1 MNPSRSMGT
10 NGNAFHNSSDRS
22 TRKLVELACCGRNK
36 FPSLQER
43 LSESICNNDIL
54 LELSLVG
61 AMIVIG
67 SVERV
72 VLMKEAL
79 LYFIWDRANG
89 VDETSEGRAGGRRFL
104 IVGRGTTLGDFS
116 K

>member
-72 VLMKEAL
+72 VLIKEAL
-79 LYFIWDRANG
+79 SILSGTGPMASMKPVRAEQE
-89 VDETSEGRAGGRRFL
+89 DADS
-104 IVGRGTTLGDFS
+104 S
-116 K
+116 